1 MGEISHLDEK
11 QLEAVQYTDGALLI
25 LAGAGSGKT
34 TVIVNRIANIIKKR
48 LASAD
53 EILAITFTNKAAE
66 EVKERIHSSLGE
78 KSHGIWASTFHAM
91 CMRIL
96 RRYIDRIGFD
106 KNFNIFDRN
115 DQISTLKDILKEN
128 SLDDKIFAPKSVLSV
143 ISRAK
148 DNLKDAERFAEEQ
161 SNDYR
166 GTTLAKIYSSYEK
179 KLKTANALDF
189 DDIIVKTVELLR
201 KNEDVLLNYSRKFKY
216 VMVDE
221 YQDTNYAQ
229 YKLVSLLASFHGN
242 ICVVGDDDQSI
253 YKFRGANIE
262 NILNFEDFYTDAR
275 IIKLEQNYR
284 STQNIL
290 NAANSVI
297 KNNRGRKSKKL
308 WTLNDSGEKITLHN
322 AENEYAEGQFI
333 ASQICSYKN
342 KNNLSYSDF
351 AVLYRT
357 NAQSRVIEEMLLK
370 SSVPYRVLGGTRF
383 YDRKEIK
390 DIVSY
395 LRLINNFDDNLS
407 LKRIINEPKRGIGKT
422 TLETAESIASE
433 TGCSVFSVLRSV
445 YEFPGFSRSS
455 DKLHGFAEMIISLRE
470 LVNELSLKDF
480 VSSVLSRTGYID
492 WLKKEKS
499 HENISRIENLSE
511 FLSIVQEYENQGNLG
526 GLSGLLESIALYSDI
541 DDYDDAQDSVSL
553 MTLHSAKGLEFPVV
567 FMSGMEDGIFP
578 GHLSI
583 SDKSELEEER
593 RLCYVGITRA
603 KEKLFFTHTKMRTLF
618 GSTSY
623 NKISRFVTE
632 IPRSLLIDDENSFS
646 RVRTDVHSI
655 TACIDDISCNLAV
668 GQKVKHKKFGQGLI
682 LNLQNVGSDI
692 RVEVI
697 FDDVGTKNLM
707 AAYANLEV
715 I

>member
-1 MGEISHLDEK
+1 MGEISSLDEK

-34 TVIVNRIANIIKKR
+34 TVLVNRIANIISR
-48 LASAD
+48 QLASAD
-53 EILAITFTNKAAE
+53 EILAITFTNKAAAE
-66 EVKERIHSSLGE
+66 IKERIHNALGE
-78 KSHGIWASTFHAM
+78 SAAGIWASTFHSM

-96 RRYIDRIGFD
+96 RRYIDKIGFD

-115 DQISTLKDILKEN
+115 DQLSTIKEILKEN
-128 SLDDKIFAPKSVLSV
+128 SLDDKIFAPKSVISV

-148 DNLKDAERFAEEQ
+148 DNLKNSGRFAEEQ
-161 SNDYR
+161 SSDYR
-166 GTTLAKIYSSYEK
+166 GATLAKIYSSYEK
-179 KLKTANALDF
+179 KLKAANALDF
-189 DDIIVKTVELLR
+189 DDIIVKTIELLT
-201 KNEDVLLNYSRKFKY
+201 KNEDVLLSYSRKFRY

-221 YQDTNYAQ
+221 YQDTNFAQ
-229 YKLVSLLASFHGN
+229 YKLVSLLAGFHGN

-262 NILNFEDFYTDAR
+262 NILNFESFYRDAK

-333 ASQICSYKN
+333 ANQICSYKD

-357 NAQSRVIEEMLLK
+357 NAQSRAVEEMLLK
-370 SSVPYRVLGGTRF
+370 ASVPYRVLGGTRF

-422 TLETAESIASE
+422 TLESAENIAADM
-433 TGCSVFSVLRSV
+433 GCSVFSVLRSV
-445 YEFPGFSRSS
+445 HEVPTLSRSS
-455 DKLHGFAEMIISLRE
+455 EKLYGFAQMIISLRE
-470 LVNELSLKDF
+470 LVNELPLKEF
-480 VSSVLSRTGYID
+480 VSAVLDRTGYID

-499 HENISRIENLSE
+499 HENLSRIENLSE
-511 FLSIVQEYENQGNLG
+511 FLSIVQDYESQGNLG

-541 DDYDDAQDSVSL
+541 DDYDDAQDTVFL

-567 FMSGMEDGIFP
+567 FITGMEEGVFP
-578 GHLSI
+578 GHLSMT
-583 SDKSELEEER
+583 DKSELEEER

-623 NKISRFVTE
+623 NKISRFVAE
-632 IPRSLLIDDENSFS
+632 IPKSLLIDDENSFS

-655 TACIDDISCNLAV
+655 TACIDKISCNLAV

-697 FDDVGTKNLM
+697 FDNVGTKNLM